1 MVVRK
6 LGQTWLLCLV
16 LMGCASCSR
25 APSIEVIGSFFPA
38 WMFCIIASLI
48 ITGLIRLEL
57 ARRGLE
63 QKLNPLVVFYPSL
76 AVTIS
81 CMLWLILFS

>member
-1 MVVRK
+1 MVVRE
-6 LGQTWLLCLV
+6 LGQTWLVCLV
-16 LMGCASCSR
+16 LMGGTSCSR

-63 QKLNPLVVFYPSL
+63 TKLGPLVIFYPSMAVVISCLLWLVVF
-76 AVTIS
+76 A
-81 CMLWLILFS
+81 